1 MPPVGCQ
8 LSTLKK
14 AEERDERILRLFNL
28 SDSQSSDATVASRR
42 AIQACT
48 QTRLDEQPVK
58 SVVKSATTSARFYRD
73 KRGHLAT
80 RLCE

>member
-14 AEERDERILRLFNL
+14 AEEGDELILRLFNP
-28 SDSQSSDATVASRR
+28 SDSQSSDATVASCR

-58 SVVKSATTSARFYRD
+58 SVD
-73 KRGHLAT
+73 EKRNDIGPVLPGQT
-80 RLCE
+80 RTFSYKIV